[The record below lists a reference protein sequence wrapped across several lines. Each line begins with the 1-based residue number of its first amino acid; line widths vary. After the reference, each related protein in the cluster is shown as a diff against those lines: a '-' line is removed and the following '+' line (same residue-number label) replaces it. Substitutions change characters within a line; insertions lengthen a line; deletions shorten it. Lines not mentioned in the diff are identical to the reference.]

1 MKAVFDEE
9 TARELGYQKYW
20 PEWHDWLFATLGV
33 LFVLAVVCIVAAFV
47 YDAHTATQL
56 VKQTI

>member
-20 PEWHDWLFATLGV
+20 PEWHDWLFATAAV
-33 LFVLAVVCIVAAFV
+33 LVFLAIVFIAAAFI